1 MCYAALVQQN
11 AQKLSKEFGANIYWP
26 SVKNS
31 LKQRYHSFSLPSLSA
46 FDHFLLNSS
55 NNEILEEIKITL
67 ANEQHLLE
75 KELENLRNE
84 IYDLNYE
91 LAVKERK
98 GLRNKL
104 EAKQRKLQ
112 RLEAKKNPSQIQSSF
127 GFTYPHQ
134 NLFAVYEKDGNFQ
147 VSSFEYGHFR
157 ETGNPLDDILF
168 HTNHSPSRKAY
179 GLYNTRIES
188 LSPEY
193 QSKVQMQL
201 FKSKNQRLR
210 QAKQNLSDYQ
220 NARGFFTS
228 SKIKVV
234 QSFLKKYSLEEN
246 YLNKIDPS
254 EFSYLQKL
262 FPKNR
267 AVIVAK
273 AFEESVLIDDYY
285 KNKKMNSG
293 NKHMPIEFFLK
304 DQLLYFPAIYSE
316 SLAPESPLS
325 GLSIITMPP
334 RPEVLE
340 AGHDRSPICLNKNAA
355 LEYLNSELNLKDY
368 PNFFKENLIANKL
381 ENKPKAIDAI

>member
-1 MCYAALVQQN
+1 
-11 AQKLSKEFGANIYWP
+11 
-26 SVKNS
+26 
-31 LKQRYHSFSLPSLSA
+31 
-46 FDHFLLNSS
+46 
-55 NNEILEEIKITL
+55 
-67 ANEQHLLE
+67 
-75 KELENLRNE
+75 
-84 IYDLNYE
+84 
-91 LAVKERK
+91 
-98 GLRNKL
+98 
-104 EAKQRKLQ
+104 
-112 RLEAKKNPSQIQSSF
+112 